1 MSVVVDMGCQ
11 QPASLKYDLVISVGV
26 FIVNRSCLVWVSSA
40 LLVISVAV
48 EAADGNQIS
57 GIKVE
62 LKE

>member
-1 MSVVVDMGCQ
+1 MGSL
-11 QPASLKYDLVISVGV
+11 QPAGLKYDLVIGVVV

-48 EAADGNQIS
+48 EAADGNQFS
-57 GIKVE
+57 GMKVE